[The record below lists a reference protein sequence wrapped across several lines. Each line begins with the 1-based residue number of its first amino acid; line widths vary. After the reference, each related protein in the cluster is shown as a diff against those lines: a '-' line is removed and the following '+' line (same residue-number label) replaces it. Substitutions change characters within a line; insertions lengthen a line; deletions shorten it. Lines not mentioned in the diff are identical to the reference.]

1 MIKDRQKKLEI
12 GIETK
17 LDISENQANT
27 VYLSLGSN
35 LGKKKINLIK
45 AKFLLQNSTYIK
57 IIKVSSFYKTESWP
71 NKNDPFFLNI
81 VIKIKTRLKPL
92 ELFKLIKNI
101 EKFLGRKKAPKN
113 SPRECDIDILDYNQK
128 RINLNLNKDRIIIP
142 HPRMHKRN
150 FVLIPLF
157 EICKNWKH
165 PEFSIKI
172 PLLLEDL
179 KSDNLRSIK
188 PI

>member
-1 MIKDRQKKLEI
+1 MIKDRPKNPEI
-12 GIETK
+12 GTETRQ
-17 LDISENQANT
+17 DISEKQANI

-35 LGKKKINLIK
+35 LGKKKLNLIK
-45 AKFLLQNSTYIK
+45 AKFLLQNSTFIK

-113 SPRECDIDILDYNQK
+113 SPRECDIDILDYNNK
-128 RINLNLNKDRIIIP
+128 TFHLNFDKDKIIIP

-165 PEFSIKI
+165 PELSIKI
-172 PLLLEDL
+172 PQLLEDMKL
-179 KSDNLRSIK
+179 DNLRSIK
-188 PI
+188 FI